1 MRTLRRNLMKFA
13 PSYQLLNSITKEEN
27 AFGYITLNY
36 KANEKTKY
44 VMKAV
49 GSTPHIQI
57 GYVAKTGNVYYRF
70 WEYNNRKYYT
80 IQNKQLTLPV
90 DSDNVFEAGTFY
102 LKCLS
107 NGATVSG
114 EITEDDLKYSINL
127 PLYIFSPFL
136 SKFKVSFYFL
146 KIYEDNTLLYDLVPV
161 QRKNDKVI
169 GLLNRCDG
177 KFYASV
183 ENSEFIV
190 EYKD

>member
-1 MRTLRRNLMKFA
+1 MRTLRRNLMKFT

-27 AFGYITLNY
+27 AFGYITINY
-36 KANEKTKY
+36 EANEKTKY

-49 GSTPHIQI
+49 GSTQHLQI
-57 GYVAKTGNVYYRF
+57 GYISKTGNVYYRF
-70 WEYNNRKYYT
+70 WEYGNNKYYT

-90 DSDNVFEAGTFY
+90 DSDNVFEAGYFY

-114 EITEDDLKYSINL
+114 EITENDLKKSVNL
-127 PLYIFSPFL
+127 PLYILSPHP
-136 SKFKVSFYFL
+136 SNFKVSFYFL

-169 GLLNRCDG
+169 GLLNRRDG
-177 KFYASV
+177 KFYASA

>member
-1 MRTLRRNLMKFA
+1 MKFA
-13 PSYQLLNSITKEEN
+13 HSYQLLNSITKEEN
-27 AFGYITLNY
+27 AFGYITINY
-36 KANEKTKY
+36 EANKKTKF

-49 GSTPHIQI
+49 GSTPHMQI
-57 GYVAKTGNVYYRF
+57 GYISKIGNIYFRF
-70 WEYNNRKYYT
+70 WEYTNYKYYT
-80 IQNKQLTLPV
+80 VEKKQLILPV

-102 LKCLS
+102 LKNLS
-107 NGATVSG
+107 NGATVSN
-114 EITEDDLKYSINL
+114 EITENDLKNSVNL
-127 PLYIFSPFL
+127 PLYILSPYS

-146 KIYEDNTLLYDLVPV
+146 KIYEDNTLLYDLVPA

-177 KFYASV
+177 KFYAST

>member
-1 MRTLRRNLMKFA
+1 MKFA

-27 AFGYITLNY
+27 AFGYITINY
-36 KANEKTKY
+36 EANKKTKF

-49 GSTPHIQI
+49 GSTPHMQI
-57 GYVAKTGNVYYRF
+57 GYVAKTTGNIYFRF

-127 PLYIFSPFL
+127 PLYIFSPL
-136 SKFKVSFYFL
+136 PSKFKVSFYFL

-177 KFYASV
+177 KFYASAKK
-183 ENSEFIV
+183 SEFIV

>member
-1 MRTLRRNLMKFA
+1 MKFA

-127 PLYIFSPFL
+127 PLYIFSPFP